1 MKYFETTDRRLEQ
14 FLFVHHIHFSHQ
26 RKDDYSRN
34 VWVYPFSPHLRRVV
48 REYRCLPKL

>member
-1 MKYFETTDRRLEQ
+1 MKCFETTDRRLEQ

-26 RKDDYSRN
+26 RKDDCRRN
-34 VWVYPFSPHLRRVV
+34 VWAYPISPHLRRVV